1 MNKRSVAMIAMIALL
16 AALGTTGCVS
26 KKMFRKN
33 VEDNDQRVAGV
44 ESGVEANERRIE
56 ELSSETD
63 GRIAEVRGTAEKA
76 VEIGNKASSDAV
88 KAQAMAEKAARG
100 KLLWSVTLSDD
111 SVKFSFDQ
119 AELPDSAKAPLD
131 ELISKIK
138 SYGKAVYI
146 EIEGHTDNIG
156 SADYNL
162 ELGERRAEAVKR
174 YLNQAGGIPLH
185 AINVIA
191 YGETKPIADNATPDG
206 RAANRRV
213 VIKVLE

>member
-1 MNKRSVAMIAMIALL
+1 MNKRTVAWIAVVALL
-16 AALGTTGCVS
+16 ATLGSTGCVS

-33 VEDNDQRVAGV
+33 VEETDQRVAGV

-56 ELSSETD
+56 DLATETD
-63 GRIAEVRGTAEKA
+63 SRIAEVRGTAEKA
-76 VEIGNKASSDAV
+76 VEIGNKASSEAAR
-88 KAQAMAEKAARG
+88 AQATAEKAARG
-100 KLLWSVTLSDD
+100 KLLWEVTLSDE

-119 AELPDSAKAPLD
+119 AELPDGAKAPLD
-131 ELISKIK
+131 NLISKIK
-138 SYGKAVYI
+138 AYDKAVYV

-162 ELGERRAEAVKR
+162 MLGERRAGAVKR
-174 YLNQAGGIPLH
+174 YLNIEGGIPLH
-185 AINVIA
+185 AINVIS
-191 YGETKPIADNATPDG
+191 YGESKPVADNATPDG